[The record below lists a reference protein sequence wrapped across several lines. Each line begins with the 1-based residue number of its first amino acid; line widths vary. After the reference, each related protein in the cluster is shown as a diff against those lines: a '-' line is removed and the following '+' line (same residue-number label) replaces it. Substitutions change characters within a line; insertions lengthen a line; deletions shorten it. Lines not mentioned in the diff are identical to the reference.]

1 MPTTIEGGL
10 ITLEY
15 ALEGLS
21 YGDPQPLV
29 DGLPS
34 KRDADIIAYVK
45 SATPLIEHMTG
56 RLLPQ
61 SVTRR
66 FNGGK
71 SAILLTDNLASAAAV
86 TVVTEDEA
94 TISDYVVDPEARI
107 IYAGTRSALRR
118 FNDGIQNI
126 AVTYTTGYTAIP
138 EALQLAAREL
148 VRHMV
153 QVGKQAGRSGAIAN
167 PPSTESAPMG
177 FILPKRVIEL
187 CAPYRQGGF
196 A

>member
-15 ALEGLS
+15 ALEGLN
-21 YGDPQPLV
+21 YGDPK
-29 DGLPS
+29 PS
-34 KRDADIIAYVK
+34 VNGAPDKRDADIIAYVQA
-45 SATPLIEHMTG
+45 ATPLIEHMTG

-71 SAILLTDNLASAAAV
+71 SAILLTDNLADAEAV
-86 TVVTEDEA
+86 TAVVEDDSPI
-94 TISDYVVDPEARI
+94 TDYVVDPDARI
-107 IYAGTRSALRR
+107 LYAGSRSAPRR
-118 FNDGIQNI
+118 FNDGIQNV

-138 EALQLAAREL
+138 QALQLAAREL

-167 PPSTESAPMG
+167 PPSTEAAPMG